1 MKYLLLI
8 ALGTMLASCTSA
20 QKKSECKVTCLEKNA
35 IYESVERHGCMC
47 VEKEDPSQ
55 KIYNDVDLD

>member
-8 ALGTMLASCTSA
+8 ALGMILVSCTSA
-20 QKKSECKVTCLEKNA
+20 KKKSECKVTCLEKNA
-35 IYESVERHGCMC
+35 VYESVERLGCMC

-55 KIYNDVDLD
+55 KIYNNVDLD